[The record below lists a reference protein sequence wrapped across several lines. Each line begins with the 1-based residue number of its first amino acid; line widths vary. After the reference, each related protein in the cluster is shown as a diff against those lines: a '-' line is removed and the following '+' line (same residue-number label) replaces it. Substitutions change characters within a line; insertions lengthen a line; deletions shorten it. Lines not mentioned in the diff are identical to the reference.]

1 MKKVIIF
8 ITIIIVLSL
17 CGCSVTESS
26 PKYKYDFWVTYDEF
40 SNAIENDLTL
50 NDFNDVTFTANP
62 KELFGDTFIP
72 FTAIFP
78 GENSADC
85 EVQIFPEYGVYS
97 YIVNNEY
104 VLSESKK
111 KSYITFTQTHIEKT
125 KYPAGTS
132 TLIDSNKV
140 EKLDLDTL
148 KKHGEVHVEGIS
160 NSVPYFRKYIFT
172 DTSEKKDRS
181 EYDIE
186 HRLYLIYGDFKY
198 EIFHLEKNAHLKR
211 EEYTFV
217 SEPDRYIDSLTKYIS
232 DKYKN
237 DSSKEEIK
245 YDESKSFEEIY
256 NAEVEKRKK

>member
-50 NDFNDVTFTANP
+50 NDFSDVTFTANP

-78 GENSADC
+78 GETSANC
-85 EVQIFPEYGVYS
+85 EVQIFPEYGVYR

-111 KSYITFTQTHIEKT
+111 KELYHFHADSYRK
-125 KYPAGTS
+125 
-132 TLIDSNKV
+132 NKISRGN
-140 EKLDLDTL
+140 
-148 KKHGEVHVEGIS
+148 KHT
-160 NSVPYFRKYIFT
+160 Y
-172 DTSEKKDRS
+172 
-181 EYDIE
+181 
-186 HRLYLIYGDFKY
+186 
-198 EIFHLEKNAHLKR
+198 
-211 EEYTFV
+211 
-217 SEPDRYIDSLTKYIS
+217 
-232 DKYKN
+232 
-237 DSSKEEIK
+237 
-245 YDESKSFEEIY
+245 
-256 NAEVEKRKK
+256 